1 MLWSIGTSCTN
12 LTSYGDY
19 DEPSVGKKW
28 KLTEMK
34 QLAMVTWLIDP
45 KNNVWIQ
52 ALASQI
58 VDAQP

>member
-1 MLWSIGTSCTN
+1 
-12 LTSYGDY
+12 
-19 DEPSVGKKW
+19 
-28 KLTEMK
+28 MK

-45 KNNVWIQ
+45 KDNVWIQ